1 MLHCGWAIQPQACYN
16 GFIMQKITIPVS
28 KPRNPLVVLARG
40 RKAGSHGTRRDVMER
55 ALRREA
61 RKNYE

>member
-1 MLHCGWAIQPQACYN
+1 M
-16 GFIMQKITIPVS
+16 MQKITIPVS

-55 ALRREA
+55 VLRREA